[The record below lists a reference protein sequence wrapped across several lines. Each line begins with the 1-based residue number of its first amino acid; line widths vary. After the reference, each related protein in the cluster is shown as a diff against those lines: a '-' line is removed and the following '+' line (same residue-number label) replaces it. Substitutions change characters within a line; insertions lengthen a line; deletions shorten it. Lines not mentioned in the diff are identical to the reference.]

1 MTFLLPTGIKGLKHF
16 CKIFQILGTLKIYE
30 ASIKNRY
37 FKHSGVLLI
46 QYAIL
51 PSKRGLNHY
60 LFQQPIKQAIRVQMK
75 IIICKFRLL
84 NPKLFARKVSEMFVY
99 QHT

>member
-1 MTFLLPTGIKGLKHF
+1 M
-16 CKIFQILGTLKIYE
+16 KIYE
-30 ASIKNRY
+30 AIIKNRY
-37 FKHSGVLLI
+37 FKHPGVLLI
-46 QYAIL
+46 QHAIL

-60 LFQQPIKQAIRVQMK
+60 LLQQPAIRVQMK
-75 IIICKFRLL
+75 IITWKFRLL